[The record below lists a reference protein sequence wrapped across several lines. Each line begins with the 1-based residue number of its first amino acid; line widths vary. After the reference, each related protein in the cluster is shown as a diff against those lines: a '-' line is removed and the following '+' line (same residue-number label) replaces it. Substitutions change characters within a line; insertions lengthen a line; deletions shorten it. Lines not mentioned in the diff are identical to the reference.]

1 MPFSPLLGSLPLRP
15 GERRHIEG
23 LTGSS
28 ASLAIAEVARQNQG
42 FTLLIVADASQAQ
55 QLEQEIRFFLDGE
68 DLPVLH
74 FPAWETL
81 PYDQFSPHQDIVS
94 ERLATLNQ
102 LTALQR
108 GILVLPVASLMN
120 RLPPRSW
127 LEANSLVIDPA
138 QRISLSRLR
147 QQLDGSGYRFVNTVF
162 EHGEFAVRGSLVD
175 IFPMGSKLPYR
186 IDLLGDE
193 IESIR
198 TFDPESQRTVEKV
211 VRISLLPAREFPL
224 DAAAIHTFCNQWH
237 EIFPE
242 RDAQRCPVYQD
253 VSNGMAPPGIEYY
266 LPLFFEKNAT
276 AHLLEYMPG
285 DCKIFIQ
292 ENVEFVARQQWSDIS
307 RRFEEYGIDAYRPL
321 LPPSSIFIS
330 VEEIFQK
337 LKKYPQ
343 VYWCANSA
351 KKKEHSVQELPLLS
365 VNTRH
370 EKPLQAVESFL
381 NSYDKP
387 ILFSVESAGRR
398 EALHELLEKIHCQM
412 EPIKTWN
419 GFILV
424 SGKFIG
430 IVISPIST
438 GFLTADYAVI
448 TETELFGKQV
458 YQARRRQK
466 ATDIQEQAIIKNL
479 NELKES
485 SPVVHIDH
493 GVGRY
498 RGMVTLHIDGQDN
511 EFLLLE
517 YAESAK
523 LYIPVTSLHL
533 ISRYSGADE
542 NHAPLHRLGNEQ
554 WQKAKRKA
562 AEQVRDVAAE
572 LLDVYARR
580 AARKGYQFNDPT
592 ADMELFT
599 AEFPFE
605 ETADQRLAI
614 EAVLNDMMSG
624 RPMDRLVCG
633 DVGFGKTEVAMRAAF
648 VAVYN
653 KKQVAILVPTTL
665 LAQQHYENF
674 KDRFANWPVAIE
686 VISRFKSSAEQKQ
699 IVKKVS
705 EGKIDI
711 LIGTHKLLGSEMD
724 FKRLG
729 LVIIDE
735 EHRFGVQQK
744 ERLKSLRAEVD
755 ILTLT
760 ATPIPRTLN
769 MAMSGMRELSIIATP
784 PAKRLSVKT
793 FVRQKDMAVVKEALL
808 RELLRGGQVFYLH
821 NDIDTIQ
828 RIKEDLELLVPE
840 ARIAIGH
847 GKMRERD
854 LEKVMVDFYHK
865 RFNILIC
872 TTIIETG
879 IDVPSANTI
888 IIERADKFG
897 LAQLHQLRGRVG
909 RSHHQAYAYLLTP
922 DKKSMT
928 ADALK
933 RLEAIS
939 ASEDLGSGFTLA
951 THDMEI
957 RGAGELLGEEQSG
970 QIQSIGFSL
979 YMEMLER
986 AVEAIRQGKTP
997 NIEESLHHHGAEINL
1012 NLPALI
1018 PDDYLPDPQN
1028 RLILYKR
1035 IANAKNNHELKELQV
1050 EMIDRFGLLPGS
1062 TKNLFRVTHIKL
1074 QLESMGIKKLEANAK
1089 GGRIEFESQTKVHPL
1104 TIVKMVQQ
1112 QPQRYQ
1118 MQDAI
1123 RLRFVEESENYEE
1136 RFRIVEQ
1143 LVEKLMRG
1151 ESKAA

>member
-1 MPFSPLLGSLPLRP
+1 VGASGSLM
-15 GERRHIEG
+15 
-23 LTGSS
+23 
-28 ASLAIAEVARQNQG
+28 IAEAARESRG
-42 FTLLIVADASQAQ
+42 FTLVVAADADCAQ
-55 QLEQEIRFFLDGE
+55 QLEREIRFFLAGE

-94 ERLATLNQ
+94 ERLATLYR
-102 LTALQR
+102 LTTLQR

-120 RLPPRSW
+120 RLPPRQW
-127 LEANSLVIDPA
+127 LESNSLVIDPS
-138 QRISLSRLR
+138 QQISVTRLR
-147 QQLDGSGYRFVNTVF
+147 QQLDNGGYRYVNTVF
-162 EHGEFAVRGSLVD
+162 EHGEFSVRGSLVD
-175 IFPMGSKLPYR
+175 IFPMGSELPYR
-186 IDLLGDE
+186 IDFLGDE
-193 IESIR
+193 IESLR
-198 TFDPESQRTVEKV
+198 TFDPETQRTVDKIDQ
-211 VRISLLPAREFPL
+211 ISLLPAREFPL

-237 EIFPE
+237 ELFPG

-253 VSNGMAPPGIEYY
+253 VNSGIAPAGIEYY
-266 LPLFFEKNAT
+266 LPLFFEKQLT
-276 AHLLEYMPG
+276 AHLLEYIPA
-285 DCKIFIQ
+285 DCQIFVQ
-292 ENVEFVARQQWSDIS
+292 ENVESVARQQWSDITH
-307 RRFEEYGIDAYRPL
+307 RFEEYGIDTYRPL
-321 LPPSSIFIS
+321 LPPSRVFVS
-330 VEEIFQK
+330 VEEIFQQ
-337 LKKYPQ
+337 LKKHSQ
-343 VYWCANSA
+343 IYWRTGTEEKST
-351 KKKEHSVQELPLLS
+351 ESVKALPVLS
-365 VNTRH
+365 ISVRH
-370 EKPLQAVESFL
+370 EKPLQALEIFLKESGVC
-381 NSYDKP
+381 
-387 ILFSVESAGRR
+387 IIFSVESAGRR
-398 EALHELLEKIHCQM
+398 EALQELLEKIQCRPETM
-412 EPIKTWN
+412 SRWSEFSTTPTKNIRM
-419 GFILV
+419 
-424 SGKFIG
+424 
-430 IVISPIST
+430 VISPIAT
-438 GFLTADYAVI
+438 GFMTDEYAVI

-458 YQARRRQK
+458 YQERRRKK
-466 ATDIQEQAIIKNL
+466 ASDVHEQAVIKNL
-479 NELKES
+479 NELKEGA
-485 SPVVHIDH
+485 PIVHIDH

-498 RGMVTLHIDGQDN
+498 QGMVTLHIDGQDN
-511 EFLLLE
+511 EFLLLQ
-517 YAESAK
+517 YADSAK

-533 ISRYSGADE
+533 ISRYTGADE

-562 AEQVRDVAAE
+562 AEQVKDVAAE

-580 AARKGYQFNDPT
+580 AARKGYQFQDPKEDLEIF
-592 ADMELFT
+592 A

-605 ETADQRLAI
+605 ETADQHSAI
-614 EAVLNDMMSG
+614 QAVLNDMMSG
-624 RPMDRLVCG
+624 QPMDRLICG

-648 VAVYN
+648 VAVHN

-674 KDRFANWPVAIE
+674 KDRFAGWPVTVE
-686 VISRFKSSAEQKQ
+686 VISRFKSAAEQNKIIQ
-699 IVKKVS
+699 NLA
-705 EGKIDI
+705 EGNVDI
-711 LIGTHKLLGSEMD
+711 LIGTHKLLGSQMD

-729 LVIIDE
+729 LVVIDE

-744 ERLKSLRAEVD
+744 EKLKSLRAEVD

-769 MAMSGMRELSIIATP
+769 MAMAGMRELSIIATP

-793 FVRQKDMAVVKEALL
+793 FVRQKDMAVIKEALL

-828 RIKEDLELLVPE
+828 RVKEDLEQLLPE

-847 GKMRERD
+847 GQMRERD

-939 ASEDLGSGFTLA
+939 ASEELGSGFTLA
-951 THDMEI
+951 THDLEI

-970 QIQSIGFSL
+970 QIHSIGFSL

-997 NIEESLHHHGAEINL
+997 NIEESLHQARTEVNL
-1012 NLPALI
+1012 HLPALI
-1018 PDDYLPDPQN
+1018 PDQYLPDPQN

-1035 IANAKNNHELKELQV
+1035 IANAKNDHELKELQV
-1050 EMIDRFGLLPGS
+1050 EMIDRFGLLPEA
-1062 TKNLFRVTHIKL
+1062 TKNLFRITSIKL
-1074 QLESMGIKKLEANAK
+1074 QLESMGIKKLEANSK
-1089 GGRIEFESQTKVHPL
+1089 GGRIEFESKTNVNPL

-1118 MQDAI
+1118 LQDAI
-1123 RLRFVEESENYEE
+1123 RLRFIDDSDNSER
-1136 RFRIVEQ
+1136 RFQVVEQ
-1143 LVEKLMRG
+1143 LIERLMHG
-1151 ESKAA
+1151 ESKVA